1 MEIYIDHNYTGEI
14 NDTFTEMVVY
24 YDSYGWDSLREWRL
38 DLEAA
43 AENNND
49 CITEAVE
56 EALVNIGYT
65 LSNESHVFN
74 EDDTSLTYKI
84 VRL

>member
-1 MEIYIDHNYTGEI
+1 MEIYIDHNYTGEV
-14 NDTFTEMVVY
+14 NDTFTEMLVY
-24 YDSYGWDSLREWRL
+24 YDSHGWDSIREWRL

-49 CITEAVE
+49 CINEAVD
-56 EALVNIGYT
+56 EALANIGYT
-65 LSNESHVFN
+65 LSTENHVFN
-74 EDDTSLTYKI
+74 EDEASIKYKI